1 MDPFDYPIIVV
12 ERDMDNWRDE
22 IAILQ
27 AQLAVQQMALKAVVH
42 AHPHPAELLHQW
54 RRLRADRVAAAYALP
69 TGVRTSEWLSQY
81 VQAFAEDWTAELV
94 DAVTRQ
100 GKRLDVSSPDSDVT
114 RP

>member
-1 MDPFDYPIIVV
+1 
-12 ERDMDNWRDE
+12 MDNWRE
-22 IAILQ
+22 EVAIVQ

-42 AHPHPAELLHQW
+42 AHPHPEELLHQW

-69 TGVRTSEWLSQY
+69 ADVRTSEWLSEY

-100 GKRLDVSSPDSDVT
+100 ADRLGVSSSNSDVAT
-114 RP
+114 S

>member
-1 MDPFDYPIIVV
+1 MDPFDYPIIAV
-12 ERDMDNWRDE
+12 ERDMDNWRE
-22 IAILQ
+22 EAAILQ

-42 AHPHPAELLHQW
+42 THPHPAELLHQW

-69 TGVRTSEWLSQY
+69 VGVRTSEWLSQQ

-100 GKRLDVSSPDSDVT
+100 GERLDVSSSDSDVAT
-114 RP
+114 P

>member
-1 MDPFDYPIIVV
+1 
-12 ERDMDNWRDE
+12 MDNWRDE

-42 AHPHPAELLHQW
+42 THPHPAELLHQW